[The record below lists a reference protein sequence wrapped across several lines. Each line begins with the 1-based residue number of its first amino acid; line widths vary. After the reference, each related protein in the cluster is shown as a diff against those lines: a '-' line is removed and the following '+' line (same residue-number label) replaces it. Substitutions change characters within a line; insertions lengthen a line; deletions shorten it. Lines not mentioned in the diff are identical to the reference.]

1 MFWGCHCCNR
11 LQIVADASGGQT
23 GLQMVHK
30 TVAIGCKTKKS
41 EIQCPGVPPP
51 FPYKLRSKIPI
62 MSTVATPQPR
72 QRKSRSAMVHLRL
85 LSSVQP
91 ATSMGKVIAAWNEI
105 EAGLAQGMKLREVW
119 EAARLDGLEIPY
131 PQFRVYVSRLR
142 RRRER
147 SEATKTPPRRA
158 STANPDDALSAPP
171 LDPFRNL
178 REEREKGKQSG
189 FEYDPF
195 SINKKLI

>member
-1 MFWGCHCCNR
+1 
-11 LQIVADASGGQT
+11 
-23 GLQMVHK
+23 
-30 TVAIGCKTKKS
+30 
-41 EIQCPGVPPP
+41 
-51 FPYKLRSKIPI
+51 
-62 MSTVATPQPR
+62 
-72 QRKSRSAMVHLRL
+72 
-85 LSSVQP
+85 
-91 ATSMGKVIAAWNEI
+91 MGKVIAAWNEI

-131 PQFRVYVSRLR
+131 PQFRVYVSRFR

-147 SEATKTPPRRA
+147 SKATKTQSPPA
-158 STANPDDALSAPP
+158 STANPNDVLPATT